1 MQGVLNPMKQLYPR
15 SLRTSFFYMKIDT
28 WKGVKARAVGKRAVF
43 ITYDL
48 IFDYYLLTDNAE
60 SSTRRVVVRFVNV
73 LVVLK

>member
-1 MQGVLNPMKQLYPR
+1 M
-15 SLRTSFFYMKIDT
+15 
-28 WKGVKARAVGKRAVF
+28 KARAVGKRAVF